1 MKYQKSS
8 PKLDFSLQ
16 DPREI
21 YRKISNE
28 INILYFKMEEKSSNE
43 KIQQLKEVGQKAL
56 SAFYKT
62 TLDGINQLDKHA
74 EWETFT
80 ISFFGET
87 NAGKSTLIECLRIA
101 LQEESKLKDQ
111 QKFKTTKNRI
121 QHLDD
126 YINQLNLEIKNHKSH
141 YIKTSDEIL
150 EIQQSLEKHK
160 HHKISDAFHRKY
172 QIKSLQQK
180 KQNIA
185 DQIIGI
191 ESKKNEISGFY
202 EDLNDIADG
211 SIIGDGRSDF
221 TRLVK
226 EYKFSFN
233 SQNFKILDVPGI
245 EGKETIVEAEISKSV
260 KKSHVIFYVTS
271 KDAPPN
277 AGTLEKIQSYL
288 NDQVE
293 IWSIYNKQITNPR
306 ALKKDLISSDDENSL
321 LSLDNIMIHALGD
334 KNYKGHIALAGLPAF
349 FSLAK
354 CLIPFSDQSKQ
365 QNKFLDRKDSKELL
379 ELSRFSEFQDL
390 LISKIIGDV
399 EYKIR
404 KANFS
409 KADRLLK
416 NGVHNLKSIHQ
427 NFQIMQDNLG
437 KIFENSMKEID
448 SNINNLK
455 SDFVRNSHNAL
466 NNFKKDSRADIYQE
480 IENKIDNSEFK
491 SKFETILKIKLN
503 LLQKDLELNNQKSLS
518 DFESL
523 IKATIEK
530 MQTRMEDLIYSQQ
543 QHSPMKNIQLDL
555 RLKLDSGVNKWGL
568 LGTAVGIAAAM
579 WWNPVGW
586 VMGVL
591 TGVGLMISFAKAI
604 WSVFDSN
611 YRKSQQRQNVDAN
624 LPRIADKVHINMQ
637 DSLNA
642 LMPKIESELDLLKTQ
657 LKQPLSDIAKL
668 LQALDQAIIEFD
680 RLSIGISQ
688 QYGAQL

>member
-1 MKYQKSS
+1 
-8 PKLDFSLQ
+8 
-16 DPREI
+16 
-21 YRKISNE
+21 
-28 INILYFKMEEKSSNE
+28 
-43 KIQQLKEVGQKAL
+43 
-56 SAFYKT
+56 
-62 TLDGINQLDKHA
+62 
-74 EWETFT
+74 
-80 ISFFGET
+80 
-87 NAGKSTLIECLRIA
+87 
-101 LQEESKLKDQ
+101 
-111 QKFKTTKNRI
+111 
-121 QHLDD
+121 
-126 YINQLNLEIKNHKSH
+126 
-141 YIKTSDEIL
+141 
-150 EIQQSLEKHK
+150 
-160 HHKISDAFHRKY
+160 
-172 QIKSLQQK
+172 
-180 KQNIA
+180 
-185 DQIIGI
+185 
-191 ESKKNEISGFY
+191 
-202 EDLNDIADG
+202 
-211 SIIGDGRSDF
+211 
-221 TRLVK
+221 
-226 EYKFSFN
+226 
-233 SQNFKILDVPGI
+233 
-245 EGKETIVEAEISKSV
+245 
-260 KKSHVIFYVTS
+260 
-271 KDAPPN
+271 
-277 AGTLEKIQSYL
+277 
-288 NDQVE
+288 
-293 IWSIYNKQITNPR
+293 
-306 ALKKDLISSDDENSL
+306 
-321 LSLDNIMIHALGD
+321 
-334 KNYKGHIALAGLPAF
+334 
-349 FSLAK
+349 
-354 CLIPFSDQSKQ
+354 
-365 QNKFLDRKDSKELL
+365 
-379 ELSRFSEFQDL
+379 
-390 LISKIIGDV
+390 
-399 EYKIR
+399 
-404 KANFS
+404 
-409 KADRLLK
+409 
-416 NGVHNLKSIHQ
+416 
-427 NFQIMQDNLG
+427 
-437 KIFENSMKEID
+437 MKEID